1 MAITAV
7 LRYSVEYFTLSDSE
21 CVLCSPEPLL
31 LLFQTPHSGNKP
43 FMGILL
49 LRVPVRCD
57 VIRTVIF
64 AGVGL
69 FGLIL
74 RVAVVGR
81 WFNVM
86 FVVRWLTLLYRFD
99 CFLGE

>member
-1 MAITAV
+1 
-7 LRYSVEYFTLSDSE
+7 
-21 CVLCSPEPLL
+21 
-31 LLFQTPHSGNKP
+31 
-43 FMGILL
+43 MGILL

-74 RVAVVGR
+74 CVAVVGR
-81 WFNVM
+81 WFNAI
-86 FVVRWLTLLYRFD
+86 FVVRWLTLLYRGVYMITVSAEVGL
-99 CFLGE
+99 LGNVA